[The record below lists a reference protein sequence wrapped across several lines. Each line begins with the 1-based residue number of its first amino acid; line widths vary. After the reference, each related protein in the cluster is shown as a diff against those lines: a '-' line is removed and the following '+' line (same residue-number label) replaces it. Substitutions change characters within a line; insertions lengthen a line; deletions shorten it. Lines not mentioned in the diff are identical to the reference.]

1 MSDEDVMPSIDEAV
15 ALPAQL
21 SPGQQLAER
30 RQAAGWTI
38 EQVAAQ
44 LKLAPRQIEALE
56 NDRLDALPGA
66 MVARGFIRSYARLLK
81 MDPAPL
87 LATVSTDIRSPIE
100 SIRQQR
106 PLSAPFSETRLPS
119 MHAPKASW
127 TWLPVLLL
135 LGAVA
140 VGISGA
146 QRADWQAIL
155 PESVAAWLGESSS
168 ASVPEAQAVGGET
181 APPVAAVEP
190 APAVE
195 VVPLAAESPQL
206 APAEATVPA
215 KTESPVATVSQ
226 QAIAPAAAAG
236 NQLNL
241 TLHQDSWIE
250 IKRQDSSVMVS
261 RLAKAGT
268 TETFEIAEPVLLVVG
283 NVAGVEASLR
293 NAPLNLKATTSTNVA
308 RINLK

>member
-1 MSDEDVMPSIDEAV
+1 MSDDDVTPPIDGAA
-15 ALPAQL
+15 ALPAQP

-56 NDRLDALPGA
+56 TDRLDALPGA
-66 MVARGFIRSYARLLK
+66 MVARGFIRGYARLLK

-87 LATVSTDIRSPIE
+87 LAMVSADIRSPIE

-106 PLSAPFSETRLPS
+106 PLSEPFSETRLPS
-119 MHAPKASW
+119 MHAPKTSW

-135 LGAVA
+135 LGAA
-140 VGISGA
+140 AAGIWGA
-146 QRADWQAIL
+146 QRADWHAVL
-155 PESVAAWLGESSS
+155 PESMAAWLAEPSPAS
-168 ASVPEAQAVGGET
+168 APEART
-181 APPVAAVEP
+181 AGVEAALPLAAVEP
-190 APAVE
+190 APTVE
-195 VVPLAAESPQL
+195 AMPPAAERPQP
-206 APAEATVPA
+206 APAEAAVPA
-215 KTESPVATVSQ
+215 KTEPVGAVPQ
-226 QAIAPAAAAG
+226 PAVAPTAAAD

-241 TLHQDSWIE
+241 TVHQDSWIE

-293 NAPLNLKATTSTNVA
+293 NAPLDLKSTTSTNVA